1 MNKDYKTD
9 APTVIMLSSAVSK
22 MFMDNMRR
30 ETAKLGINSSYRP
43 ILVHLAKNEGITQL
57 DLVKLTHL
65 TAPSIS
71 VTLRK
76 MEADALI
83 RKETDSK
90 DMRQIR
96 LYLTDKGKRL
106 DEKLRRM
113 AQSFDNMYM
122 EGIGELEI
130 NTAKECLKKIKENIL
145 KYEGE

>member
-1 MNKDYKTD
+1 MDKNYRTD
-9 APTVIMLSSAVSK
+9 TPTVIMLSSAVSK
-22 MFMDNMRR
+22 MFGDNMRR
-30 ETAKLGINSSYRP
+30 EMAKLGINASYRP

-96 LYLTDKGKRL
+96 LYLTDKGIAL
-106 DEKLRRM
+106 DEKLHGI
-113 AQSFDNMYM
+113 AQSFDNMCM
-122 EGIGELEI
+122 DGVSEFEM
-130 NTAKECLKKIKENIL
+130 NSAKECLEKIKKNML